1 MTSSLVRL
9 ADMTQSAPETAAVGR
24 IKTLEPTRKVPCTDL
39 STPSQ
44 RSCTPISTLCIL
56 SLTFSSVQMKLST
69 SLIVL
74 SAAASVAAFP
84 SFSAGH
90 NENLARTLEMVRR
103 DPELTEL
110 IRTLY
115 AQQKRDAA
123 DFYADVEARAAC
135 AEESPLERRTGST
148 NSSANCLSH
157 PLQDFY
163 PTTVAGLKRFPEAAY
178 PYQDPKPTDQR
189 GPCPG
194 LNALANHG

>member
-1 MTSSLVRL
+1 
-9 ADMTQSAPETAAVGR
+9 
-24 IKTLEPTRKVPCTDL
+24 
-39 STPSQ
+39 
-44 RSCTPISTLCIL
+44 
-56 SLTFSSVQMKLST
+56 MKLST
-69 SLIVL
+69 SLVVL

-135 AEESPLERRTGST
+135 AEESPLERRTGSS